1 MCPRSHFLVV
11 ILWTALALTAVSAD
25 DTWPQFRGPQ
35 GGVAADD
42 PTLPDSWG
50 PSQNIIW
57 KIDVPGRSW
66 SSPIIWG
73 DHIFLTTAIN
83 ALEDPLLPVGKY
95 VSRSNGGTMTFR
107 DIAPPSAPHRWMV
120 YDVELNTGRIRWER
134 QVASGVPAQ
143 PRHMKNSYATE
154 TPVTDGERVYAYFGN
169 VGLFAFD
176 MNGAL
181 VWSKEMGPF
190 ATRSGWGS
198 AASPV

>member
-1 MCPRSHFLVV
+1 MPYVSRLNAQIGGV
-11 ILWTALALTAVSAD
+11 IGCAALAVVVASAD
-25 DTWPQFRGPQ
+25 NNWPQFRGAQ

-42 PTLPDSWG
+42 PMLPDSWG

-107 DIAPPSAPHRWMV
+107 DIAPPSAPHR
-120 YDVELNTGRIRWER
+120 
-134 QVASGVPAQ
+134 
-143 PRHMKNSYATE
+143 
-154 TPVTDGERVYAYFGN
+154 
-169 VGLFAFD
+169 
-176 MNGAL
+176 
-181 VWSKEMGPF
+181 
-190 ATRSGWGS
+190 
-198 AASPV
+198 